1 MATGFHWNE
10 LYAWHDTGTGSGYMS
25 TGGLVEPEQH
35 GESPATKR
43 RLRNVLDV
51 TGLLGQMIELDGRE
65 ATEEEIL
72 RVHTP
77 EYLARIKRES
87 EEGGG
92 DGGELAPFG
101 AGGYGICALS
111 AGGVIETVEAVWNG
125 NVDNAY
131 SLNRPPGHHAERDE
145 GRGFCVFANIAIAV
159 EHMRAVHGLER
170 IAIVDWDVH
179 HGNGTEHAFYDD
191 PGVLTI
197 SLHQDGLF
205 PAGSGLIEHTGE
217 GEGAGYCVNVPL
229 PPGTGDGGYNAAI
242 ERVVVPAVEKFKP
255 QIIIIASGLDAS
267 MMDPL
272 AMMMVTSEGYREMTD
287 TMVALAERV
296 CDGKL
301 VAIHEGGYSSSYV
314 PFCGAAVIEG
324 LLKIDTVVE
333 DPFIGAFRGIGYT
346 DLQPHQEAVIEAA
359 AKNAEAI
366 PSAAAS

>member
-1 MATGFHWNE
+1 MAKTGFHWNE
-10 LYAWHDTGTGSGYMS
+10 LYAWHDTGTGSGFLS

-43 RLRNVLDV
+43 RLRNLLDV
-51 TGLLGQMIELDGRE
+51 TGLLAQTTELPGRK

-77 EYLARIKRES
+77 EYLERVRRES

-101 AGGYGICALS
+101 AGGYEICALS
-111 AGGVIETVEAVWNG
+111 TGGVIETIEAVWKG
-125 NVDNAY
+125 EVDNAY

-159 EHMRAVHGLER
+159 EQMRAAHGVER

-179 HGNGTEHAFYDD
+179 HGNGTEHAFYED

-205 PAGSGLIEHTGE
+205 PAESGLVEHTGKGD
-217 GEGAGYCVNVPL
+217 GEGYCVNVPL
-229 PPGTGDGGYNAAI
+229 PPGSGNGAYVAAI
-242 ERVVVPAVEKFKP
+242 ERVVVPAIEGFDPELIV
-255 QIIIIASGLDAS
+255 IASGLDAS

-272 AMMMVTSEGYREMTD
+272 AMQMVTSEGYREMTD
-287 TMVALAERV
+287 VMVNLAARV

-324 LLKIDTVVE
+324 LLGLSDKVVE
-333 DPFIGAFRGIGYT
+333 DPYIEAFRGIGYVE
-346 DLQPHQEAVIEAA
+346 LQPHQEAVIEGAA
-359 AKNAEAI
+359 GRLKAT
-366 PSAAAS
+366 AS

>member
-1 MATGFHWNE
+1 MTTGFHWNE
-10 LYAWHDTGTGSGYMS
+10 LYAWHDTGTGSGFLS

-43 RLRNVLDV
+43 RLRNLLDV
-51 TGLLGQMIELDGRE
+51 TGLLDQTVAVPGRK
-65 ATEEEIL
+65 ATDAEIL

-77 EYLARIKRES
+77 EYLSRVQRES
-87 EEGGG
+87 SEGGG

-101 AGGYGICALS
+101 PGGFEICALS
-111 AGGVIETVEAVWNG
+111 AGGVISTVEAVWNG
-125 NVDNAY
+125 EVDNAY

-159 EHMRAVHGLER
+159 EHAREVLDLER

-179 HGNGTEHAFYDD
+179 HGNGTEHAFYED

-197 SLHQDGLF
+197 SFHQDGLY
-205 PAGSGLIEHTGE
+205 PAESGLVEHTGKGG
-217 GEGAGYCVNVPL
+217 GEGFNVNVPL
-229 PPGTGDGGYNAAI
+229 PPGSGNGAYEAAV
-242 ERVVVPAVEKFKP
+242 ERVVVPAVENFRP
-255 QIIIIASGLDAS
+255 QIIVIASGLDAS

-272 AMMMVTSEGYREMTD
+272 AMMMVTSEGYRRMTD
-287 TMVALAERV
+287 TMVDLAGRV

-324 LLKIDTVVE
+324 LLGIETQVE
-333 DPFIGAFRGIGYT
+333 DPYIEAFRGMGYM
-346 DLQPHQEAVIEAA
+346 DLQPHQEAVVESAAKVAA
-359 AKNAEAI
+359 AV
-366 PSAAAS
+366 PSSA